1 MKKLLIIAL
10 FLLGM
15 YNAQACPN
23 CEAPALETLQEII
36 LTELYSIM
44 PLDDPGDDW
53 RGEGPD
59 PTQFRASISGNL
71 LSIGAYT
78 DMPAYVEVIDDET
91 GEVVAEEEFEGDTEI
106 SVKKAGL
113 YLVQIYSGNTIM
125 TGEFEVE

>member
-1 MKKLLIIAL
+1 MKKFFILAL
-10 FLLGM
+10 FVLGM
-15 YNAQACPN
+15 CNAPVFGM
-23 CEAPALETLQEII
+23 EHEIV

-44 PLDDPGDDW
+44 PLDDPDDDGAGG
-53 RGEGPD
+53 RPN
-59 PTQFRASISGNL
+59 PNQVRAFISGNL